1 MKNKTLNKT
10 NIILISALVGI
21 IVFLICT
28 CAYLIL
34 AKEET
39 PVLSPDIAPSSTDK
53 YSEPM
58 NDGSQGTIETP
69 TGGGAASLAYTK
81 KVTIDLSSE
90 KASMMFGNPSKSNQN
105 LIIQVIIQE
114 TVISQSGLI
123 EPGNKVTTLELLPKI
138 KNSLSEG
145 VYSGKYLVFAYDRET
160 GEKEKVVM
168 EIPITINVQK

>member
-53 YSEPM
+53 HSEPM
-58 NDGSQGTIETP
+58 NDGSQGTTETA

>member
-1 MKNKTLNKT
+1 MESKKINKTST
-10 NIILISALVGI
+10 VLICVLTGI
-21 IVFLICT
+21 IVFLLCA
-28 CAYLIL
+28 CAYLLL
-34 AKEET
+34 AEEEA

-58 NDGSQGTIETP
+58 NDGSQGSMESP
-69 TGGGAASLAYTK
+69 EGGGAASLAYTK
-81 KVTIDLSSE
+81 KVSVDLSSE
-90 KASMMFGNPSKSNQN
+90 KASMMFGNPSKSNQD
-105 LIIQVIIQE
+105 LIVQVVIQD
-114 TVISQSGLI
+114 TVIAQSGLI

-168 EIPITINVQK
+168 EIIINIVVQR

>member
-1 MKNKTLNKT
+1 M
-10 NIILISALVGI
+10 
-21 IVFLICT
+21 
-28 CAYLIL
+28 
-34 AKEET
+34 
-39 PVLSPDIAPSSTDK
+39 LSPDIAPSSTDK

-81 KVTIDLSSE
+81 KVTIDRSSE
-90 KASMMFGNPSKSNQN
+90 KASMMFGKPSKSNQD

-123 EPGNKVTTLELLPKI
+123 DPGNKVTTLELLPKI

-145 VYSGKYLVFAYDRET
+145 VYSGIYLVFAYDRET

>member
-1 MKNKTLNKT
+1 M
-10 NIILISALVGI
+10 GI
-21 IVFLICT
+21 IVFLIST

-69 TGGGAASLAYTK
+69 TRGGAASLAYTK
-81 KVTIDLSSE
+81 KGTIELSSE